1 MTIHQSIPMEGRA
14 TITLSLDAT
23 STDLEIDD
31 VMEALRI
38 VDHVS
43 KVELISMTI

>member
-1 MTIHQSIPMEGRA
+1 
-14 TITLSLDAT
+14 AT